1 MNTSIPGFCNPTAF
15 IIPLLVSMILGAG
28 FPSHGV
34 NETPLVTTA
43 PSWFK
48 STNSLYSCPEPNVPD
63 AGIIGFLKVIPAIL
77 IDVLIGITAFLVSN
91 YTKYIKIEKYCL
103 FSFIVLKI
111 ILGIKNNSTL

>member
-1 MNTSIPGFCNPTAF
+1 
-15 IIPLLVSMILGAG
+15 MILGAG
-28 FPSHGV
+28 FPSYGV

>member
-1 MNTSIPGFCNPTAF
+1 
-15 IIPLLVSMILGAG
+15 MILGAG

-43 PSWFK
+43 PSWFE

>member
-1 MNTSIPGFCNPTAF
+1 MFF
-15 IIPLLVSMILGAG
+15 IVLDLRLTKVGVQRNSFFYA
-28 FPSHGV
+28 HGV

>member
-1 MNTSIPGFCNPTAF
+1 
-15 IIPLLVSMILGAG
+15 MILGAG

-34 NETPLVTTA
+34 YETPLVTTA

>member
-1 MNTSIPGFCNPTAF
+1 
-15 IIPLLVSMILGAG
+15 MILGAG

-48 STNSLYSCPEPNVPD
+48 STNSLYSCPEPNVTD

>member
-1 MNTSIPGFCNPTAF
+1 
-15 IIPLLVSMILGAG
+15 MILGAG

-48 STNSLYSCPEPNVPD
+48 STNSLYSYPEPNVPD

>member
-1 MNTSIPGFCNPTAF
+1 
-15 IIPLLVSMILGAG
+15 MILGAG

-48 STNSLYSCPEPNVPD
+48 STNSLYYCPEPNVPD